1 MGRDAMEMW
10 NREASPYSVA
20 HSCSLKSGCWC
31 TIFCYPYDHIDS
43 SINSNFSCSLHE
55 WNRYAR
61 TSLEHLD
68 SLQCVRMSDLTG
80 WEGKLMCMQ
89 CKLALFVVFTVLVS
103 ALKIIEEIIV
113 NLCHVKTWKG
123 AE

>member
-1 MGRDAMEMW
+1 
-10 NREASPYSVA
+10 
-20 HSCSLKSGCWC
+20 
-31 TIFCYPYDHIDS
+31 
-43 SINSNFSCSLHE
+43 
-55 WNRYAR
+55 
-61 TSLEHLD
+61 
-68 SLQCVRMSDLTG
+68 
-80 WEGKLMCMQ
+80 MCMQ